1 MGGGAE
7 GDLICAGFG
16 AGEGGEGDGE
26 GEGEGEEEEGLGE
39 SGEVHG
45 LV

>member
-7 GDLICAGFG
+7 GHLIRAGFG
-16 AGEGGEGDGE
+16 AGEGGEGE

>member
-7 GDLICAGFG
+7 GHLICAGFG
-16 AGEGGEGDGE
+16 AGEGGEGE
-26 GEGEGEEEEGLGE
+26 REREGEGEEEGLGK

-45 LV
+45 SV